1 MFYVLMPFG
10 TVEQIKV
17 SKPLFI
23 ALLWCLIQIVNLQQ
37 CSFTYFYQAFQLF
50 EHHCINIFTFA
61 LTFSMRDVYDSYS
74 HKHKKQLG
82 KIKV

>member
-1 MFYVLMPFG
+1 MVFDTNSKLAAVFVYVFLSSIS
-10 TVEQIKV
+10 T
-17 SKPLFI
+17 
-23 ALLWCLIQIVNLQQ
+23 LQ
-37 CSFTYFYQAFQLF
+37 
-50 EHHCINIFTFA
+50 IFTFA